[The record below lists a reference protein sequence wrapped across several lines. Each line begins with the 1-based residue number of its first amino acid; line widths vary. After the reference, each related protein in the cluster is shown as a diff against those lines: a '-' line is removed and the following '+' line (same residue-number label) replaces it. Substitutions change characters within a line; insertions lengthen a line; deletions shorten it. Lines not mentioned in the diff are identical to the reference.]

1 MGKAVVPLK
10 GRATRKG
17 IFKEPKD
24 CWNSSASHEN
34 LFIHKRKCT
43 KVLYHKVEC
52 KLFDDYIES
61 IYPGYGQKLL
71 NYYRISGKF
80 VLVDI
85 PNILNMDNLQ
95 LRRLA
100 ALKITRVS
108 KSEVVKRGL
117 RFDEDEFYAFGE
129 DFDIHGEEFMG
140 SRIQRKAMAN
150 ALTRCIKSRLQ
161 YRKRCVTDCST
172 NIPTGSHD
180 VFIMKL
186 AILRAR
192 LLRDLKNFS

>member
-1 MGKAVVPLK
+1 MGKKTVVPLK

-17 IFKEPKD
+17 IFREPKD
-24 CWNSSASHEN
+24 CWNSSASHKN
-34 LFIHKRKCT
+34 LFIQKRKCT
-43 KVLYHKVEC
+43 KVLYHKVAC

-61 IYPGYGQKLL
+61 THPGYGQKLL
-71 NYYRISGKF
+71 NYYRVQGKF
-80 VLVDI
+80 ILVDI
-85 PNILNMDNLQ
+85 PSILNMDGSQ

-100 ALKITRVS
+100 ALQITRLS
-108 KSEVVKRGL
+108 KNEVLNRGL
-117 RFDEDEFYAFGE
+117 KFTEDEFYAFGNA
-129 DFDIHGEEFMG
+129 FDIRGEEFMG

-150 ALTRCIKSRLQ
+150 ALTRCIQSRLE

-180 VFIMKL
+180 GFIMKL

-192 LLRDLKNFS
+192 LLRDLNE